1 MAKDLK
7 LQIMSRK
14 AATKRKKHKI
24 IDIMNDKFF
33 GNNEGTYRIKSK
45 NIYRYLTD
53 RNDESK
59 KTKGTKQCIIKR
71 KAKFEDFIN
80 CLEATQLNDKIIQLN
95 HNKTDVKTI

>member
-59 KTKGTKQCIIKR
+59 KTKGT
-71 KAKFEDFIN
+71 AKFEDFIN